1 MLEVIKHN
9 IQNNVGIHDLDSFV
23 DNLDQ
28 DSKTDFGVFDVIFLV
43 SLAGRSISMNTKL
56 RRAGEKQD
64 NYKKNSIYCSYL
76 MNFLF
81 SCVLPLNL
89 NSLAM
94 RSLSSFEGNSAK
106 ESSASNVVISQA
118 MGQLMSFCFLNFSSV
133 ENS

>member
-9 IQNNVGIHDLDSFV
+9 IQNNVGIHDLNSFV

-64 NYKKNSIYCSYL
+64 NYKKELNILFVPYEL
-76 MNFLF
+76 PIFLR
-81 SCVLPLNL
+81 
-89 NSLAM
+89 A
-94 RSLSSFEGNSAK
+94 AT
-106 ESSASNVVISQA
+106 
-118 MGQLMSFCFLNFSSV
+118 
-133 ENS
+133 

>member
-1 MLEVIKHN
+1 
-9 IQNNVGIHDLDSFV
+9 
-23 DNLDQ
+23 
-28 DSKTDFGVFDVIFLV
+28 
-43 SLAGRSISMNTKL
+43 MNTKL

-118 MGQLMSFCFLNFSSV
+118 MGQLMSFCFLNFSNV

>member
-43 SLAGRSISMNTKL
+43 SLAGRSTSMNTKL

-64 NYKKNSIYCSYL
+64 NYKKELNILFVPYEL
-76 MNFLF
+76 PIFLR
-81 SCVLPLNL
+81 
-89 NSLAM
+89 A
-94 RSLSSFEGNSAK
+94 AT
-106 ESSASNVVISQA
+106 
-118 MGQLMSFCFLNFSSV
+118 
-133 ENS
+133 

>member
-28 DSKTDFGVFDVIFLV
+28 DSKTDFSVFDVIFLV

-64 NYKKNSIYCSYL
+64 NYIKELNILFVPYEL
-76 MNFLF
+76 PIFLR
-81 SCVLPLNL
+81 
-89 NSLAM
+89 A
-94 RSLSSFEGNSAK
+94 AT
-106 ESSASNVVISQA
+106 
-118 MGQLMSFCFLNFSSV
+118 
-133 ENS
+133 